1 MPNWCNNELMING
14 DKTELECFRAFAK
27 GNGIVWGSE
36 DEITNAEG
44 EKVRYR
50 TDLDFSKF
58 IYPTQKELNKPYG
71 SGEAYGYHWCI
82 DNWGTKWNA
91 CDIAVFPS
99 FDRTGEDEIEYELIY
114 SFTTAWGPISQKL
127 FDQMREMFPK
137 LEFSYRFYEEGC
149 MFVGESSDDGVLEG
163 FTAPDAEEMRKV
175 IEIYKDHGEENET
188 GDEGDILSD
197 IYCDFFD
204 AWACNENLYFA
215 SGHFYWKP
223 FNDEEIVLKEGV
235 C

>member
-1 MPNWCNNELMING
+1 
-14 DKTELECFRAFAK
+14 
-27 GNGIVWGSE
+27 
-36 DEITNAEG
+36 
-44 EKVRYR
+44 
-50 TDLDFSKF
+50 
-58 IYPTQKELNKPYG
+58 
-71 SGEAYGYHWCI
+71 
-82 DNWGTKWNA
+82 
-91 CDIAVFPS
+91 
-99 FDRTGEDEIEYELIY
+99 
-114 SFTTAWGPISQKL
+114 
-127 FDQMREMFPK
+127 
-137 LEFSYRFYEEGC
+137 

-223 FNDEEIVLKEGV
+223 FKDEEIVLKEGV